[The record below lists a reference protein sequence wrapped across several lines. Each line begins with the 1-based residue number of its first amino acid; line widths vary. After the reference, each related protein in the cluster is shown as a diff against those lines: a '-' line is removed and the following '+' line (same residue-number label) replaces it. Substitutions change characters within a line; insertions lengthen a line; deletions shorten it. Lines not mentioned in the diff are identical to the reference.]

1 MDYKK
6 IWLQIETDP
15 ESEWCDEVIVTWCQ
29 DQIDEDDVEYVIA
42 TKYAELEAENEQ
54 LKIIINDILAE
65 RVKELEADNER
76 LQRVAK
82 VAGDVFNTASRTQEN
97 PMVYCPHGISPQYP
111 AHGWWC
117 DDCFF
122 ELEAALKELKGE

>member
-1 MDYKK
+1 MDYEK

-29 DQIDEDDVEYVIA
+29 DQIGDDDVEYVHA

-65 RVKELEADNER
+65 RVKELEAENER
-76 LQRVAK
+76 LRDALEGIRDLARTGTAPMAYNMTPEEWNKHKLNEIAAEAQAAIN
-82 VAGDVFNTASRTQEN
+82 AGVRY
-97 PMVYCPHGISPQYP
+97 V
-111 AHGWWC
+111 
-117 DDCFF
+117 
-122 ELEAALKELKGE
+122 K